1 MFRRNAATFLLAS
14 ALMISGLLGGCAKAK
29 LDTTGFTMNGSATVD
44 AGFEDAW
51 QAVKAVLRE
60 GGYDL
65 YTRDKR
71 GTFVAYTKEKR
82 RLLQPQRVKY
92 TINLS
97 PVSDAQTQVEIEAVK
112 QVYGV
117 TLLTYP
123 DWHDR
128 KLDEDAGV
136 QSILESL
143 QAKVSAPATDA
154 APETTD
160 ATPVAPT
167 S

>member
-1 MFRRNAATFLLAS
+1 MLPRRSLLLLATLVLVTS
-14 ALMISGLLGGCAKAK
+14 MLGGCARAK
-29 LDTTGFTMNGSATVD
+29 RDTTGFAMNNSANV
-44 AGFEDAW
+44 AANFEDTW
-51 QAVKAVLRE
+51 QAVKSVLRD
-60 GGYDL
+60 GGYEL

-71 GTFVAYTKEKR
+71 GTFIAYTKENR

-97 PVSDAQTQVEIEAVK
+97 PVSESETQVEIEAVK

-128 KLDEDAGV
+128 KLTEDAGV
-136 QSILESL
+136 QQILDSL
-143 QAKVSAPATDA
+143 QAKVAAPADA
-154 APETTD
+154 A
-160 ATPVAPT
+160 APAV
-167 S
+167 SEAAPAQ